1 MKRSTLSSPLGYPW
15 AMHDLVIRG
24 GTVLDGSGDE
34 AREANVAIDGTTI
47 VAVDLDVGAGREEIE
62 AKGQLVT
69 PGFVDVHTHYD
80 GQVTWDPELRPST
93 YHGVTTAVMGNCG
106 VGFAPCAPDRR
117 EWLIGLMEGVE
128 DIPGS
133 ALAEGIRW
141 NWESFPEFMDA
152 LDKTPLALDV
162 GVQVPHSA
170 LRAYVMG
177 QRGADLEP
185 AREEDTAQMATLVC
199 EAVEAGALGF
209 TTSRTE
215 KHRDNHGNHV
225 PSFEADAAELHGI
238 ARAMGETGKGVLQLI
253 ADFHD
258 FESEFAL
265 IRGMAEVSGRP
276 LSTTIEEDDRH
287 PEIWKRV
294 LDGIA
299 EAAREGV
306 PMRGQV
312 PARATGV
319 VLGLDVTLHPFLLHP
334 TYQEIAADSVA
345 ERARAFRDP
354 DFRRR
359 LLADEVEIDPSTIV
373 GVLFGTFAK
382 MFRLGDPPE
391 YEPDPKDSAAAEA
404 ARRGVAPQEVLLD
417 WLAEDEGKELLYFPL
432 MNYLDGDLEMVREM
446 LVHPQAAFGLSDAGA
461 HCGTVCDG
469 SFPTTM
475 MTHWGRDRRRGERLP
490 LPWIVQ
496 KLTRGGAEL
505 VGLLDRG
512 LLAPGMKADVN
523 VIDFD
528 GLELHAP
535 KVVRDLPAQGRRL
548 LQKASGYTASIISG
562 EVAFREGEGTG
573 SRGGRLVRG
582 ARSDPR
588 S

>member
-1 MKRSTLSSPLGYPW
+1 
-15 AMHDLVIRG
+15 MHDLVIRRG
-24 GTVLDGSGDE
+24 KVVDGSGAPAVD
-34 AREANVAIDGTTI
+34 ADIAIDGETI
-47 VAVDLDVGAGREEIE
+47 VAVGEVASPGKLEID
-62 AKGQLVT
+62 ADGDLVT

-80 GQVTWDPELRPST
+80 GQVTWDPELRPSSF
-93 YHGVTTAVMGNCG
+93 HGVTTVVMGNCG

-133 ALAEGIRW
+133 ALAAGIRW
-141 NWESFPEFMDA
+141 NWETFPEFMDA
-152 LDKTPLALDV
+152 VEASPLAMDV
-162 GVQVPHSA
+162 GVQVPHGA

-177 QRGADLEP
+177 DRGAELAKATP
-185 AREEDTAQMATLVC
+185 AEIEEMSALVC

-215 KHRDNHGNHV
+215 KHRDKTGQPT
-225 PSFEADAAELHGI
+225 PSFGVAGEELQGI
-238 ARAMGETGKGVLQLI
+238 ARAMGKTGKGVLQLI

-258 FESEFAL
+258 FEPEFAM

-276 LSTTIEEDDRH
+276 LSMTIEQDDRH
-287 PEIWKRV
+287 PEIWKNV

-299 EAAREGV
+299 AAARDGL

-319 VLGLDVTLHPFLLHP
+319 VMGLDVTLHPFLLHQ
-334 TYQEIAADSVA
+334 TFYDIADKPLA
-345 ERARAFRDP
+345 ERAAALRDP
-354 DFRRR
+354 EFRAR
-359 LLADEVEIDPSTIV
+359 LLAEAVEIDPTTIV
-373 GVLFGTFAK
+373 GLLLGSFGK
-382 MFRLGDPPE
+382 MFRLSDPPD
-391 YEPDPKDSAAAEA
+391 YEPHPSTSAAAEA

-417 WLAEDEGKELLYFPL
+417 WLSEQDGSALLYFPL

-446 LVHPQAAFGLSDAGA
+446 LTHPQASFGLSDAGA

-475 MTHWGRDRRRGERLP
+475 LTHWVRDRARGEKLP
-490 LPWIVQ
+490 LEWVIQ

-505 VGLLDRG
+505 VGLQDRG

-523 VIDFD
+523 IIDFD
-528 GLELHAP
+528 RLALHAP
-535 KVVRDLPAQGRRL
+535 KVVRDLPANGRRL
-548 LQKASGYTASIISG
+548 LQRASGYRYSVISG
-562 EVAFREGEGTG
+562 EVAFRDGEGTG
-573 SRGGRLVRG
+573 TRRGRLLRG
-582 ARSDPR
+582 ARPDPR
-588 S
+588 A

>member
-1 MKRSTLSSPLGYPW
+1 
-15 AMHDLVIRG
+15 MHDLVIRRG
-24 GTVLDGSGDE
+24 KVVDGSGCPAVD
-34 AREANVAIDGTTI
+34 ADIAIDGETI
-47 VAVDLDVGAGREEIE
+47 VAVGDVASPGRLEIDAAGD
-62 AKGQLVT
+62 LVT

-80 GQVTWDPELRPST
+80 GQVTWDPELRPSSF
-93 YHGVTTAVMGNCG
+93 HGVTTVVMGNCG

-133 ALAEGIRW
+133 ALAAGIRW
-141 NWESFPEFMDA
+141 NWETFPEFMDA
-152 LDKTPLALDV
+152 VEASPLAMDV
-162 GVQVPHSA
+162 GVQVPHGA

-177 QRGADLEP
+177 DRGAELAKATP
-185 AREEDTAQMATLVC
+185 AEIEKMAALVC

-215 KHRDNHGNHV
+215 KHRDKAGQPT
-225 PSFEADAAELHGI
+225 PSFGVAGEELQGI
-238 ARAMGETGKGVLQLI
+238 ARAMGKTGKGVLQLI

-258 FESEFAL
+258 FEPEFAM

-276 LSTTIEEDDRH
+276 LSMTIEQDDRH
-287 PEIWKRV
+287 PEIWKNV
-294 LDGIA
+294 LAGISA
-299 EAAREGV
+299 AARDGL

-319 VLGLDVTLHPFLLHP
+319 IMGLDVTLHPFLLHQ
-334 TYQEIAADSVA
+334 TFYEIADKPLP
-345 ERARAFRDP
+345 ERAAALRDP
-354 DFRRR
+354 EFRER
-359 LLADEVEIDPSTIV
+359 LLAETVEIDPSTIV
-373 GVLFGTFAK
+373 GVLFGSFGK
-382 MFRLGDPPE
+382 MFRLSDPPD
-391 YEPDPKDSAAAEA
+391 YEPHPSTSAAAEA
-404 ARRGVAPQEVLLD
+404 VRRGVTPQEVLLD
-417 WLAEDEGKELLYFPL
+417 WLSEEDGGALLYFPL

-446 LVHPQAAFGLSDAGA
+446 LTHPQASFGLSDAGA

-475 MTHWGRDRRRGERLP
+475 LTHWVRDRARGEKLP
-490 LPWIVQ
+490 LEWVIQ

-505 VGLLDRG
+505 VGLGDRG

-528 GLELHAP
+528 ALALHAP
-535 KVVRDLPAQGRRL
+535 QVVRDLPANGRRL
-548 LQKASGYTASIISG
+548 LQRASGYRYSVISG
-562 EVAFREGEGTG
+562 EVAFRDGEGTG
-573 SRGGRLVRG
+573 TRRGRLLRG
-582 ARSDPR
+582 ARPDPR

>member
-1 MKRSTLSSPLGYPW
+1 
-15 AMHDLVIRG
+15 MHDLVIRRG
-24 GTVLDGSGDE
+24 KVVDGSGAPAVD
-34 AREANVAIDGTTI
+34 ADIAIDGETI
-47 VAVDLDVGAGREEIE
+47 VAVGEVASPGKLEID
-62 AKGQLVT
+62 ADGDLVT

-80 GQVTWDPELRPST
+80 GQVTWDPELRPSSF
-93 YHGVTTAVMGNCG
+93 HGVTTVVMGNCG

-133 ALAEGIRW
+133 ALAAGIRW
-141 NWESFPEFMDA
+141 NWETFPEFMDA
-152 LDKTPLALDV
+152 VEASPLAMDV
-162 GVQVPHSA
+162 GVQVPHGA

-177 QRGADLEP
+177 DRGAELAKATP
-185 AREEDTAQMATLVC
+185 AEIEKMAALVC

-215 KHRDNHGNHV
+215 KHRDKAGQPT
-225 PSFEADAAELHGI
+225 PSFGVAGEELQGI
-238 ARAMGETGKGVLQLI
+238 ARAMGKTGKGVLQLI

-258 FESEFAL
+258 FEPEFAM

-276 LSTTIEEDDRH
+276 LSMTIEQDDRH
-287 PEIWKRV
+287 PEIWKNV
-294 LDGIA
+294 LAGISA
-299 EAAREGV
+299 AARDGL

-319 VLGLDVTLHPFLLHP
+319 IMGLDVTLHPFLLHQ
-334 TYQEIAADSVA
+334 TFYEIADKPLA
-345 ERARAFRDP
+345 ERAAALRDP
-354 DFRRR
+354 EFRAR
-359 LLADEVEIDPSTIV
+359 LLAETVEIDPSTIV
-373 GVLFGTFAK
+373 GVLLGSFGK
-382 MFRLGDPPE
+382 MFRLSDPPD
-391 YEPDPKDSAAAEA
+391 YEPHPSTSAGAEA

-417 WLAEDEGKELLYFPL
+417 WLAEEDGGALLYFPL

-446 LVHPQAAFGLSDAGA
+446 LTHPQASFGLSDAGA

-475 MTHWGRDRRRGERLP
+475 LTHWVRDRARGEKLP
-490 LPWIVQ
+490 LEWVIQ
-496 KLTRGGAEL
+496 KLTRGGADL
-505 VGLLDRG
+505 VGLGDRG

-528 GLELHAP
+528 ALALHAP
-535 KVVRDLPAQGRRL
+535 QVVRDLPANGRRL
-548 LQKASGYTASIISG
+548 LQRASGYRYSVISG
-562 EVAFREGEGTG
+562 EVAFIDGEGTG
-573 SRGGRLVRG
+573 TRRGRLLRG
-582 ARSDPR
+582 ARPDPR